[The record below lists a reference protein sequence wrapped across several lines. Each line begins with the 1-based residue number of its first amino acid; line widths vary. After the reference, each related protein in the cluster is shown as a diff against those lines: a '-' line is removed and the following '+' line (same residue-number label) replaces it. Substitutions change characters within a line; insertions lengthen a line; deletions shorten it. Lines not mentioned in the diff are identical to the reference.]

1 MRVMATKSLLF
12 TQGEESVTVK
22 NREIKD
28 VPDWVAE
35 TMLFKLAQKDNTI
48 QVIENKEQQ
57 KKAENGESADSK
69 KKTPK
74 ESPAEEK

>member
-1 MRVMATKSLLF
+1 MRVMATRSLLF
-12 TQGEESVTVK
+12 TRGEEEVK
-22 NREIKD
+22 IKHHEIKD

-48 QVIENKEQQ
+48 QVIENKLQQ
-57 KKAENGESADSK
+57 KEAENSK
-69 KKTPK
+69 PATNKKPATK